1 MVNPD
6 EWDIL
11 ASQIEDRDGNEIT
24 IAEARKRD
32 LKARRDA
39 IRKKEIA
46 DAMAAFEAQPEP
58 KKKKKSW
65 RPRCCVRTRKY
76 FGCCYWKTLHE
87 AVVDCDKNRIVDIMM
102 AAQEKDEK
110 NIGKKAGVER
120 TRHQAEGGTDS
131 KEEFQGCLLYT
142 SPSPR
147 DKRQSR
153 MPSSA

>member
-58 KKKKKSW
+58 KKKEEIVAAALL
-65 RPRCCVRTRKY
+65 RPDAKVLRVLLLEDAPRGRRR
-76 FGCCYWKTLHE
+76 LRQE
-87 AVVDCDKNRIVDIMM
+87 QDC
-102 AAQEKDEK
+102 
-110 NIGKKAGVER
+110 
-120 TRHQAEGGTDS
+120 
-131 KEEFQGCLLYT
+131 
-142 SPSPR
+142 
-147 DKRQSR
+147 
-153 MPSSA
+153 